1 MDRQIIKN
9 IKESE
14 MDLEG
19 VRQQLMSTI
28 QAKAD
33 YRDIDNL
40 SQKLHAKVD
49 FDKVQAMVMEIR
61 QEVSNALS
69 LSKKDS
75 QTSLKKKDDH
85 LKALKDQ
92 IEQSCIQNGKEV
104 QSLQEKLQ
112 RLAAQFDKELMT
124 RDKQIKQFKN
134 MSQEDVQRGLA
145 QLNTEIEIT
154 RKQLNEIEVRKAD
167 KRDLLDQK

>member
-61 QEVSNALS
+61 
-69 LSKKDS
+69 
-75 QTSLKKKDDH
+75 
-85 LKALKDQ
+85 
-92 IEQSCIQNGKEV
+92 
-104 QSLQEKLQ
+104 
-112 RLAAQFDKELMT
+112 
-124 RDKQIKQFKN
+124 
-134 MSQEDVQRGLA
+134 
-145 QLNTEIEIT
+145 
-154 RKQLNEIEVRKAD
+154 
-167 KRDLLDQK
+167 